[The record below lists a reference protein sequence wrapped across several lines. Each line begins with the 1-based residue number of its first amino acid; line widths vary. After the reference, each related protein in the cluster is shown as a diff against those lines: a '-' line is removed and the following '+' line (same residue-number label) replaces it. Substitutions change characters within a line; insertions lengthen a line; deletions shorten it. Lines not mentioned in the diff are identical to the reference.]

1 MKSRFDFINQ
11 ILIEELYDKRLPA
24 LTSFREGLDSFG
36 LVKLMQIN
44 PDTWKPFF
52 VTKTGIRD
60 EPLTAKKFLSLIHSE
75 PKNDDEE
82 RAYTHFRHF
91 LDIQENQ
98 SECIPVLAGDVPV
111 LHLLLKFCTSNM
123 TVPPLGLKT
132 SIKLLYGKEE
142 LKMPDSDTCFNVL
155 KIPVIYKEYS
165 EFEQVMLAALRHGSC
180 SFSASR

>member
-1 MKSRFDFINQ
+1 M
-11 ILIEELYDKRLPA
+11 
-24 LTSFREGLDSFG
+24 
-36 LVKLMQIN
+36 
-44 PDTWKPFF
+44 
-52 VTKTGIRD
+52 
-60 EPLTAKKFLSLIHSE
+60 
-75 PKNDDEE
+75 
-82 RAYTHFRHF
+82 
-91 LDIQENQ
+91 
-98 SECIPVLAGDVPV
+98 LAGDVPV

>member
-52 VTKTGIRD
+52 VAKTGIRD

-82 RAYTHFRHF
+82 RAYTHFSHF
-91 LDIQENQ
+91 LDIQENR
-98 SECIPVLAGDVPV
+98 SGT
-111 LHLLLKFCTSNM
+111 KS
-123 TVPPLGLKT
+123 
-132 SIKLLYGKEE
+132 
-142 LKMPDSDTCFNVL
+142 FNV
-155 KIPVIYKEYS
+155 IYCENQLFNSY
-165 EFEQVMLAALRHGSC
+165 Q
-180 SFSASR
+180 SFRSVK